1 LPWNSVARGCDLAE
15 PPAGAALRSDPAA
28 LISRNQDS
36 ASLRDAAKAVRLVF
50 AAFDRPDNSSR
61 FRGVELA
68 TDQARCVAGI
78 SRVDGLSRTPLLL
91 TTILTARWRDGALYQ
106 RLR

>member
-1 LPWNSVARGCDLAE
+1 M
-15 PPAGAALRSDPAA
+15 
-28 LISRNQDS
+28 
-36 ASLRDAAKAVRLVF
+36 RLVF